1 MQKTYLKSIFV
12 ASCLLVF
19 SALFFQNTASD
30 APLIFKKDLLAHDES
45 SNSVVASNI
54 TRKVFPPMV
63 RTNPLVEGQGNWME
77 GPYWQH
83 IPPLFAYV
91 PYVPF
96 LLDGGVTIEVK
107 RLSFAAL
114 VWFTGLLFIYLSY
127 RLSKS
132 LWVGVAATAAAVI
145 WARTPFTRELITGY
159 AFGVSDIVLSFMVI
173 LAFSA
178 IVWYLKEEK
187 EGRREYPWWKISL
200 ISAACIL
207 PLLAKNLL
215 GAIPA
220 AILVGFLIR
229 DFRFSI
235 KFWQGIASM
244 ACLALLYYVPLFLAS
259 PETFKSEIL
268 ISFFHVSDYEGWG
281 RPWHYYFSNYLPDRY
296 LFSWTF
302 AFWLGLLFSGW
313 FLVFGGLK
321 RVERLLLGLSIVWFL
336 WNLAAITLVESK
348 IANFI
353 FQSYLLSLFAISL
366 SAIFTLR
373 YIFQQ
378 GIFEKIRNMVYQY
391 SSKTFI
397 LFAVAAIV
405 FAGVSL
411 KDLVVS
417 AQTMRGN
424 PYAYESEREKFY
436 QTGEELKVLGL
447 GTQDLTIVRVSN
459 NDCWLRYNI
468 LFLTGAESKALL
480 EMSFG
485 FDPIGVKNKYSRMH
499 FIVQKDNAYSPANGV
514 RSELSN
520 FSRIEFDLTQM
531 GHEEIDTAIKGFVA
545 HHAND
550 IAADITRIKK
560 DLTSCQWL
568 VPDPILNAP

>member
-1 MQKTYLKSIFV
+1 MQSKYLKPIFI
-12 ASCLLVF
+12 AACLLVF
-19 SALFFQNTASD
+19 TGLFFQNTASD

-45 SNSVVASNI
+45 SNSVVTSNI
-54 TRKVFPPMV
+54 IRKIFPPMV
-63 RTNPLVEGQGNWME
+63 RTNPLVETQGNWME

-114 VWFTGLLFIYLSY
+114 IWITGLLFIFLSY

-132 LWVGVAATAAAVI
+132 MWVGIAATAAAVI

-159 AFGVSDIVLSFMVI
+159 AFGVSDIVLSFTVI
-173 LAFSA
+173 LAFFA
-178 IVWYLKEEK
+178 LVWYLSEEK

-200 ISAACIL
+200 VAALCVL
-207 PLLAKNLL
+207 PILAKNLL

-220 AILVGFLIR
+220 AILVVFMIR
-229 DFRFSI
+229 DYKFSI
-235 KFWQGIASM
+235 KLWQGVTAM
-244 ACLALLYYVPLFLAS
+244 VGVAVLYYLPLFLSS

-268 ISFFHVSDYEGWG
+268 ISFFHNSDYEGWG
-281 RPWHYYFSNYLPDRY
+281 RPWHYYFSNYLPQRY
-296 LFSWTF
+296 LFNWTF

-321 RVERLLLGLSIVWFL
+321 RVERILLGLSFVWFF

-366 SAIFTLR
+366 SILFTLK
-373 YIFQQ
+373 YLY
-378 GIFEKIRNMVYQY
+378 EKEVFAKVRAMMVVHGVKVF
-391 SSKTFI
+391 SVVAI
-397 LFAVAAIV
+397 AAVV

-411 KDLVVS
+411 KQLAVT

-424 PYAYESEREKFY
+424 PYAYETEREKFY
-436 QTGEELKVLGL
+436 QTGEELKALGL
-447 GTQDLTIVRVSN
+447 STNDLTIVRVSD

-480 EMSFG
+480 EMNFG
-485 FDPIGVKNKYSRMH
+485 FDPIAIKSKYSRMH
-499 FIVQKDNAYSPANGV
+499 FIVQKDEAYSPSNGV
-514 RSELSN
+514 RSELAN

-531 GHEEIDTAIKGFVA
+531 GHEEIDVAIKGFVA
-545 HHAND
+545 NHS
-550 IAADITRIKK
+550 ADISADISRIKK